1 MSGHTIAN
9 LGDATV
15 TFSNGILRLNPHCVV
30 ALQGGEA
37 GLTRYSLV
45 YFIRLEKAAITKRT
59 NESGLIPELGKEEVE
74 HGMTAGGWRII
85 GSTRP

>member
-1 MSGHTIAN
+1 MRPMSGHTIAN

-45 YFIRLEKAAITKRT
+45 YFIRLEKAAITKRM
-59 NESGLIPELGKEEVE
+59 NESGKEEVE